1 MSIDI
6 KDLVKAR
13 VHFGHRTTKW
23 NPRMA
28 PYIWGD
34 KNNIHLINVAKT
46 AILLERAAQ
55 FLEDVASQGKSIL
68 WVGTKKPAQA
78 KVAEVAKKLEAPYV
92 VHRWIGGSLTNF
104 PQVKKSV
111 TKMLHYEDILE
122 KADRERYTKKEL
134 NRFSKIATKLQNN
147 IGGIRTLKLPVG
159 AVVVVDVTKE
169 KAAIK
174 EAFNEGV
181 PVVALIDTNG
191 DPSGIQYLIPCN
203 DDAVSSITL
212 ITDYLGEAAAR
223 GAQKAAQERAK
234 AREAEALKKQ
244 EATKAAKAQAQ
255 AQVAPVEVKESSS
268 AKATPDREKA
278 EVKVKPAEVKPA
290 AKKEAAPVEAA
301 AQVIEEAV
309 VEPVKK
315 TETKP
320 AAPKKV
326 APKKVAPKKATSEST
341 VKKTAVKSA
350 SKVKTTKK
358 ETTKAAKE

>member
-28 PYIWGD
+28 PFIWGT
-34 KNNIHLINVAKT
+34 KNNIHLINVSKT
-46 AILLERAAQ
+46 AVLLERAAQ
-55 FLEDVASQGKSIL
+55 FLETVASEGKTIL

-78 KVAEVAKKLEAPYV
+78 KITEVAQKLESPYV

-122 KADRERYTKKEL
+122 KADRDRYTKKEL

-147 IGGIRTLKLPVG
+147 IGGIRTLRLPIG
-159 AVVVVDVTKE
+159 ALVVVDVMKE

-174 EAFNEGV
+174 EALNEGV

-191 DPSGIQYLIPCN
+191 DPSGIEYLVPCN
-203 DDAVSSITL
+203 DDAVSSINMV
-212 ITDYLGEAAAR
+212 TDYLAQAAAR
-223 GAQKAAQERAK
+223 GAQKASQERAK
-234 AREAEALKKQ
+234 AREAEAAKKQ
-244 EATKAAKAQAQ
+244 EALKNAKSQAQ
-255 AQVAPVEVKESSS
+255 AVETKESSS
-268 AKATPDREKA
+268 AKAPADREKTD
-278 EVKVKPAEVKPA
+278 VKVKPAEVKA
-290 AKKEAAPVEAA
+290 VKKEAAPADVAVEPA
-301 AQVIEEAV
+301 

-315 TETKP
+315 ETAKT

-326 APKKVAPKKATSEST
+326 APKKVTPVAKEKKPAA
-341 VKKTAVKSA
+341 KTA
-350 SKVKTTKK
+350 
-358 ETTKAAKE
+358 KAKIENE

>member
-28 PYIWGD
+28 PFIWGT
-34 KNNIHLINVAKT
+34 KNNIHLINVSKT
-46 AILLERAAQ
+46 AVLLEQAAQ
-55 FLEDVASQGKSIL
+55 FLEKVAGEGKTIL

-78 KVAEVAKKLEAPYV
+78 KIAEVAQKLESPYV

-134 NRFSKIATKLQNN
+134 NRFSKIASKLQNN
-147 IGGIRTLKLPVG
+147 IGGIRALRLPVG
-159 AVVVVDVTKE
+159 ALVVVDVMKE

-174 EAFNEGV
+174 EALNEGV

-191 DPSGIQYLIPCN
+191 DPSGIQFVVPCN
-203 DDAVSSITL
+203 DDAVSSIN
-212 ITDYLGEAAAR
+212 IVTDYLADAAGR
-223 GAQKAAQERAK
+223 GVQKASQERAK

-244 EATKAAKAQAQ
+244 EAAKLAKSQAQ
-255 AQVAPVEVKESSS
+255 APEAKEESAS
-268 AKATPDREKA
+268 AKETTEKSKV
-278 EVKVKPAEVKPA
+278 EVKVKPAEAKA
-290 AKKEAAPVEAA
+290 AKKEVVKEVVEVAQAA
-301 AQVIEEAV
+301 
-309 VEPVKK
+309 EPVKK
-315 TETKP
+315 ETAKT
-320 AAPKKV
+320 A
-326 APKKVAPKKATSEST
+326 APKKVAPKKATPAAKA
-341 VKKTAVKSA
+341 KKPATKSA
-350 SKVKTTKK
+350 
-358 ETTKAAKE
+358 KAKA